1 MGAGQFPVVLN
12 VANHVVYSPHDYP
25 ASVSSQPWFSA
36 SNYPSN
42 LPAVWN
48 QFWGYLY
55 QQNIAPVWLGEF
67 GSYLQTTS
75 DQQWASAMVNY
86 LDGGVIGGQLPAGDK
101 GISWTWWSWNPNS
114 GDTGGILQDDW
125 TTPIAA
131 KINLLQPAMFQFPSA
146 AGGPA
151 TAVFTVTLSQ
161 ATTVPVTVHYA
172 TADGTALHGKDYVM
186 TSGTLT
192 FAPGQTAATI
202 SVPLLADSSL
212 VSAET
217 FFVDL
222 TNSLNGTISTS
233 TGKGTILP
241 GA

>member
-1 MGAGQFPVVLN
+1 MLN
-12 VANHVVYSPHDYP
+12 LPNHVVYSPHDYP
-25 ASVSSQPWFSA
+25 ASVSSQTWFSDP
-36 SNYPSN
+36 NYPNN

-67 GSYLQTTS
+67 GSYVADHVRSAVGQHDRRATS
-75 DQQWASAMVNY
+75 TAASPAGN
-86 LDGGVIGGQLPAGDK
+86 LPAGDQ
-101 GISWTWWSWNPNS
+101 GIELDLVVVEPQ
-114 GDTGGILQDDW
+114 LRRHRRH
-125 TTPIAA
+125 
-131 KINLLQPAMFQFPSA
+131 PARRLDHGNRGQGELAPAGMFQFPST
-146 AGGPA
+146 GSGPA

-161 ATTVPVTVHYA
+161 ATTQPVTVSYA

-192 FAPGQTAATI
+192 FAPGQTTATI

-222 TNSLNGTISTS
+222 TNPVNGSIGAGI
-233 TGKGTILP
+233 GKGTILP